1 MLAGRSVTT
10 VVPPG
15 VSGRSLAS
23 LVSLLQLA
31 DSAFPTGRYTQSFGL
46 EAYAQA
52 GVLASDSP
60 ASLLWWLLT
69 DSLRLGMATSDGAA
83 LVCAHRAV
91 DGAGGF
97 DLEKIRT
104 ADLRLSAVKLARES
118 REASVR
124 IGRALLSIAASAFKE
139 ADISDVSRL
148 VSSGGSPGN
157 HAVVMGVL
165 SAKLGAPCAEAVVA
179 EMYSFCSNWVAAAVR
194 LGLTDHGAGQRIL
207 HLAGPVIS
215 DASVK
220 AMSAEIDDISTCT
233 PLVDV
238 MSTHHEQSAVRLFS
252 S

>member
-1 MLAGRSVTT
+1 MLAGPSVTT
-10 VVPPG
+10 AVASG

-31 DSAFPTGRYTQSFGL
+31 DSAFPSGRYTHSFGL

-52 GVLASDSP
+52 GLLASGSP
-60 ASLLWWLLT
+60 ASSLWWLLT

-83 LVCAHRAV
+83 LACSHRAV
-91 DGAGGF
+91 DPAGGY

-124 IGRALLSIAASAFKE
+124 MGRALLSVAASAFKE
-139 ADISDVSRL
+139 ADISAVSGL
-148 VSSGGSPGN
+148 VSSGGAPGN

-165 SAKLGAPCAEAVVA
+165 GAKLGASCVEAVTA
-179 EMYSFCSNWVAAAVR
+179 EMYSFCANWVAAAVR
-194 LGLTDHGAGQRIL
+194 LGLTDHRAGQRIL
-207 HLAGPVIS
+207 HLTGPVIS
-215 DASVK
+215 DAAVK
-220 AMSAEIDDISTCT
+220 AISSEIDDISSCT
-233 PLVDV
+233 PLLDV
-238 MSTHHEQSAVRLFS
+238 MSMHHEQSAVRLFS